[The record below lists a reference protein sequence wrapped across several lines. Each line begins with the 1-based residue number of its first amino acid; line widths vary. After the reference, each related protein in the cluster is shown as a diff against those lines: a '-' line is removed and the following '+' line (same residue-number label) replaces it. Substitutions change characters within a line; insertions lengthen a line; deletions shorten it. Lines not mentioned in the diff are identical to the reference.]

1 MILNRAAWIVSVKK
15 LSSFAINIMGFL
27 FCVICSQV
35 YDLVFVP
42 NSCFPTPAR
51 GCKYSFE
58 STGWHT
64 AFGVFGILFG
74 RGFTQIAQPVVSAIT
89 IDVVKPKLWPLTM
102 HPKPNNAV
110 VFVSLAP
117 DLHPQVFPYCLANR
131 AAILFGNQVSSLRVV
146 VIQLMDICLGKGK
159 IFSSHIN
166 SFSVVVVRSLKVL
179 QDYWGFVILYALRGG
194 CQKNGPP
201 FYGKPKVLETTALKI
216 LLLVVFQL
224 VDSGVNQ

>member
-1 MILNRAAWIVSVKK
+1 MVLHITTWIVSVKN
-15 LSSFAINIMGFL
+15 LSSLAINIMGFL
-27 FCVICSQV
+27 FCVIRSQV

-42 NSCFPTPAR
+42 NSCFPTPVR

-58 STGWHT
+58 STDWHT

-74 RGFTQIAQPVVSAIT
+74 RGFPQIAQPVVSAIT
-89 IDVVKPKLWPLTM
+89 IDVVKPKLWPLAM
-102 HPKPNNAV
+102 HPKPNDAV

-117 DLHPQVFPYCLANR
+117 DLNPQIFPYCLANR

-179 QDYWGFVILYALRGG
+179 QDYWGFVILYANRGVSKKMG
-194 CQKNGPP
+194 LLFTGS
-201 FYGKPKVLETTALKI
+201 PKSRGQ
-216 LLLVVFQL
+216 LL
-224 VDSGVNQ
+224 